1 MNEPAAERS
10 REKLFDDGEKDES
23 FFAGAIG
30 HFSQCVEKKRS
41 VKCWPIGRKSMNVL
55 MK

>member
-10 REKLFDDGEKDES
+10 REKLVDDGEKNES

-30 HFSQCVEKKRS
+30 HFSQCVEKKGLS
-41 VKCWPIGRKSMNVL
+41 SAGLLEESQ
-55 MK
+55 